1 MKEIVIIGLGPGSP
15 SLLTLETWDMV
26 RSNRPL
32 YLRTAKHPTV
42 EELKR
47 QGIAFHSYD
56 SIYDGA
62 NNFDEVYSAI
72 ATDII
77 NRATS
82 GEELV
87 YAVPGSPMV
96 AEKTVRIIRHMAAHQ
111 GIAVRILPAMSFLE
125 TLYARL
131 AIDPISGVTVID
143 SADIDKLPRDINT
156 ALVVTQVYNHQV
168 ASETKLALMEI
179 LSDDYPVT
187 FVRNLS
193 LPDEDLR
200 SIPLYEL
207 DRQPHIDHLVSL
219 YVPARQL
226 KEQTFSLDPLI
237 SVMARLRSPGGCV
250 WDVRQTHASLRRYM
264 VEEVYEV
271 LEAIDNRDAVGL
283 CEELGDLL
291 LQIVFHARISEECGA
306 FSMQD
311 VVDAVTAKMVRRHPH
326 VFGEITVRDAAEVVV
341 NWEEIKKKE
350 KGNDR
355 QSVLDGVSLG
365 LPSLMRAYKLQGKAA
380 KVGFDW
386 DSIGPVWDKIKEEW
400 CELQAAEATGDKQ
413 AIAGELGDLL
423 FATVNLARFLQVEPE
438 TALNLT
444 NNKFITRFSY
454 VENCVRE
461 QGGNWQDFKL
471 EELDEFWKKAKTL
484 ERKQ

>member
-1 MKEIVIIGLGPGSP
+1 MKEIVILGLGPGSP

-26 RSNRPL
+26 RSGRPL

-47 QGIAFHSYD
+47 QGITFHTYD
-56 SIYDGA
+56 GIYDGA
-62 NNFDEVYSAI
+62 NNFDEVYGAI
-72 ATDII
+72 ARDII
-77 NRATS
+77 DRATN
-82 GEELV
+82 GEEVV

-96 AEKTVRIIRHMAAHQ
+96 AEKTVRLIRDMANKQ
-111 GIAVRILPAMSFLE
+111 GIGVRILPAMSFLE

-131 AIDPISGVTVID
+131 AIDPISGITVID

-156 ALVVTQVYNHQV
+156 ALVVTQVYNRQV
-168 ASETKLALMEI
+168 ASETKLALMDI
-179 LSDDYPVT
+179 LPDDYPVT
-187 FVRNLS
+187 FIRNLS
-193 LPDEDLR
+193 LPDEELR
-200 SIPLYEL
+200 SIELYEL
-207 DRQPHIDHLVSL
+207 DHQIHIDHLVSL
-219 YVPARQL
+219 YVPARPI
-226 KEQTFSLDPLI
+226 KEQSFSLDPLT

-250 WDVRQTHASLRRYM
+250 WDVEQTHESLRRYM

-271 LEAIDNRDAVGL
+271 LEAIDNRDSAAL

-291 LQIVFHARISEECGA
+291 LQIVFHARIAEECGA

-311 VVDAVTAKMVRRHPH
+311 VVDTVTAKMVRRHPH

-341 NWEEIKKKE
+341 NWEEIKKQE
-350 KGNDR
+350 KGHHR
-355 QSVLDGVSLG
+355 QAVLDGVSLG

-400 CELQAAEATGDKQ
+400 CELQAAEATGDKA

-444 NNKFITRFSY
+444 NNKFVSRFTY
-454 VENCVRE
+454 VENCIRE
-461 QGGNWQDFKL
+461 QGGKWQDFRL
-471 EELDEFWKKAKTL
+471 EELDEFWEKAKTL